1 MADVLFVAPDLH
13 RGGVGRCVS
22 FIVDEVPRHGF
33 DTSLFLLR
41 GLDHEYQVNNPD
53 VERGMNVGESKPK
66 FAAMLPVALFRLWR
80 TIQRTKPE
88 IVCSHGLLC
97 NAAVAVMRMMS
108 RRPFRTVAFEHN
120 APSSHYSTTTMKG
133 LKTFLLRTLYPRH
146 DVVIGVSRGVV
157 DDLVTLV
164 PDLQGKCSHIY
175 NGLPVEEVSRQ
186 SQEAP
191 PPQADDAKFSVVSV
205 GRLAPSK
212 DYKTLV
218 AAAQILDDPDVQF
231 LVIGEGPLEEEL
243 RVLNEASPSR
253 SRVKFLGHLDNPF
266 PAVAAADIFLLTSVH
281 ESFGIVL
288 VEALS
293 LGVPVL
299 ATNCPS
305 GPAEI
310 LSDGEFGVL
319 VPVSNAAAIA
329 EAIRRL
335 LYEREPAKRLRS
347 LGPLRANDFSLNQ
360 HAQRVVDLFRTLI
373 ADRKQ
378 PRGV

>member
-1 MADVLFVAPDLH
+1 
-13 RGGVGRCVS
+13 
-22 FIVDEVPRHGF
+22 
-33 DTSLFLLR
+33 
-41 GLDHEYQVNNPD
+41 
-53 VERGMNVGESKPK
+53 
-66 FAAMLPVALFRLWR
+66 
-80 TIQRTKPE
+80 
-88 IVCSHGLLC
+88 
-97 NAAVAVMRMMS
+97 
-108 RRPFRTVAFEHN
+108 
-120 APSSHYSTTTMKG
+120 
-133 LKTFLLRTLYPRH
+133 
-146 DVVIGVSRGVV
+146 
-157 DDLVTLV
+157 
-164 PDLQGKCSHIY
+164 
-175 NGLPVEEVSRQ
+175 
-186 SQEAP
+186 
-191 PPQADDAKFSVVSV
+191 VSV

-243 RVLNEASPSR
+243 RLLNEARPSR

-266 PAVAAADIFLLTSVH
+266 PAVAAADIFLLTSIH

-329 EAIRRL
+329 EAVRKL